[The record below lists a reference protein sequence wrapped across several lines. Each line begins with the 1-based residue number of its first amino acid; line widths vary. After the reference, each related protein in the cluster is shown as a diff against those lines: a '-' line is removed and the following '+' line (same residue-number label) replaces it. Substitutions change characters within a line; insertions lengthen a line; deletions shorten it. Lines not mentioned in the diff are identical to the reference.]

1 MKDIKDMTFD
11 ELVDEATRKIHS
23 GLLENGGK
31 GMKDEVYSWLAKTA
45 DWATEKGNI
54 VKIPRGE

>member
-23 GLLENGGK
+23 GLLAEGGK
-31 GMKDEVYSWLAKTA
+31 GMRSEVYTWLDRAIR
-45 DWATEKGNI
+45 WREW
-54 VKIPRGE
+54 RGEASKKT